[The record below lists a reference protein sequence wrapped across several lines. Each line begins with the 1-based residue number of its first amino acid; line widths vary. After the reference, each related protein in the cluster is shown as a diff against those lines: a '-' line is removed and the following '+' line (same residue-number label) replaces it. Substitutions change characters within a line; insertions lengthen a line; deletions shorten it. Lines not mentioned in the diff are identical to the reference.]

1 MKNSIMLAMAL
12 MTAFAS
18 YAQNKPASWINNVK
32 LSGYGIV
39 QYQSSSKVND
49 KSNSFNLRLARVSL
63 DGRILDDF
71 YWKAQI
77 QFNGNTTDLG
87 NSPRV
92 VDLLRSGRN
101 MVISRSRQDSLSVH
115 SLLRIPC
122 TQ

>member
-1 MKNSIMLAMAL
+1 MAL

-63 DGRILDDF
+63 DGLYLMTFIGKPKFSLMATPRILAILPVSLTF
-71 YWKAQI
+71 
-77 QFNGNTTDLG
+77 
-87 NSPRV
+87 
-92 VDLLRSGRN
+92 LRSGRN
-101 MVISRSRQDSLSVH
+101 MVTSR
-115 SLLRIPC
+115 
-122 TQ
+122 

>member
-1 MKNSIMLAMAL
+1 MTAVAL

-18 YAQNKPASWINNVK
+18 YAQDKPVSWINNVK

-49 KSNSFNLRLARVSL
+49 KSNSFSLRLARVCL

-87 NSPRV
+87 NSPR
-92 VDLLRSGRN
+92 DARDFLAKSFLTSFLHRSGN
-101 MVISRSRQDSLSVH
+101 SLS
-115 SLLRIPC
+115 
-122 TQ
+122 